1 MISRQL
7 CKARP
12 FTGLILKPI
21 IRYPLRPHRVM
32 KKIKYYYNTHTLR
45 YEKLETP
52 LRVKLLRVFGFIA
65 AALVTAAIISL
76 LAFRFIGSPNEKL
89 LRAENERMK
98 DRYRELGKEIKKIEQ
113 QMKELE
119 TRDNEVYRS
128 IFEATPI
135 PDSARLKE
143 LEKEQQIAKVEGMEE
158 EDLINSIVTSLN
170 NMGSRVKAQQ
180 ASYKDIAGML
190 NNKEKLLAA
199 TPAIQ
204 PVSNAD
210 LKRIAS
216 GYGYRI
222 DPVYKTVKLHPGLDF
237 SAPAGTPIYAT
248 ADGSIEV
255 AGNRGDGY
263 GNCVIINHGYGYKT
277 LYGHMFRIKA
287 RGGQRVKRGEVIGY
301 VGSTG
306 KSTGP
311 HCHYEVIKNG
321 NKIDPIYFFYND
333 LTPEQFDRLLKLA
346 AASNQSLD

>member
-1 MISRQL
+1 
-7 CKARP
+7 
-12 FTGLILKPI
+12 
-21 IRYPLRPHRVM
+21 M

-89 LRAENERMK
+89 LRSENERMK

-287 RGGQRVKRGEVIGY
+287 RGGQRIKRGEVIGY

-346 AASNQSLD
+346 AASNQSFD